1 MDALDGAP
9 GVHSARYCGWHGDD
23 AANNRVLMEN
33 MKDIPMPERTAQ
45 FVCAMALSTPF
56 GKTRVVT
63 GACPGLVTTEPRGN
77 RDFGYDPYFE
87 YLDGRTFSEMPD
99 EEKNKISHRARAMQ
113 QMLPILKEE
122 L

>member
-1 MDALDGAP
+1 
-9 GVHSARYCGWHGDD
+9 
-23 AANNRVLMEN
+23 MEN